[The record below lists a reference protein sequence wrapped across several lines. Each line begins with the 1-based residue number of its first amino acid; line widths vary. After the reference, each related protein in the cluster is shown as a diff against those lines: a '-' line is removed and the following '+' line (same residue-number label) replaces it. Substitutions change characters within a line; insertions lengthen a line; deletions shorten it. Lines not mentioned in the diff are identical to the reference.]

1 MVKQN
6 KSMPFMRPGNLI
18 SHRINIDKLQTGGTG
33 L

>member
-6 KSMPFMRPGNLI
+6 RPLHFMKPGSLI

-33 L
+33 V